1 MLEPDYSSSCQ
12 IFCAHCAYPSVTKR
26 FTPQCSLSWREGPQ
40 RWSGAKPSFYR
51 RGNPSPEKWRDKKV
65 LVVKLVTLPPNP
77 VFMPRR
83 GLKTR
88 FLQPPPPTLR
98 AQMRL
103 GNHGAGGCGEATPQ
117 NSCSLSVSYIRV
129 KDKISFERKG
139 FTVNK
144 HLENHHMAELTSN
157 KKKVKREN

>member
-1 MLEPDYSSSCQ
+1 M
-12 IFCAHCAYPSVTKR
+12 
-26 FTPQCSLSWREGPQ
+26 
-40 RWSGAKPSFYR
+40 
-51 RGNPSPEKWRDKKV
+51 
-65 LVVKLVTLPPNP
+65 TLPPKP

-83 GLKTR
+83 GLKSR
-88 FLQPPPPTLR
+88 FLQPPPPG

-103 GNHGAGGCGEATPQ
+103 GNHGAGGGGEATPQ

-129 KDKISFERKG
+129 KAKISLERKG